1 MDGQWAVVVGAALGA
16 SGAVVGAFTTW
27 VSARLQTRVQL
38 KVAELQHTAAQTAET
53 IGRKRAACSELVL
66 SVDSVR
72 RQMRKVR
79 RHLQEASDDDPVLR
93 TEQAAVHERIRE
105 AQAAEWVLRLMLSD
119 EEQLTVTELTDA
131 MYASHEALMAD
142 VDAWLA
148 AARPGERREPS
159 DAPRFGGTTAELQA
173 RMMSFASSAHKRLYS
188 DSLPGTA
195 PPAARIEPRTET

>member
-38 KVAELQHTAAQTAET
+38 RVAELQHTAAQTAET
-53 IGRKRAACSELVL
+53 IGRKRAACSDLVL
-66 SVDSVR
+66 AVDSVR

-79 RHLQEASDDDPVLR
+79 RHLREASDDDPALR
-93 TEQAAVHERIRE
+93 AEQAAVHERIRE

-148 AARPGERREPS
+148 TARPGEPREPS
-159 DAPRFGGTTAELQA
+159 DAPRFSGTTAAMQS
-173 RMMSFASSAHKRLYS
+173 RMMSFASNAHDRLYS
-188 DSLPGTA
+188 HSLPGTA
-195 PPAARIEPRTET
+195 SPAIQGEPRTEA

>member
-38 KVAELQHTAAQTAET
+38 KVAELQHTATQNAET
-53 IGRKRAACSELVL
+53 IGRKRAACSDLVL
-66 SVDSVR
+66 AVDSVR

-79 RHLQEASDDDPVLR
+79 QHMQEAADDDPALR
-93 TEQAAVHERIRE
+93 AEQAAVHERIRE
-105 AQAAEWVLRLMLSD
+105 VQAAEWVLRLMLSD
-119 EEQLTVTELTDA
+119 EEQPAVTELTDA

-148 AARPGERREPS
+148 AARPGEQREPS

-188 DSLPGTA
+188 DSLPSTA
-195 PPAARIEPRTET
+195 LPTARVEPRTEA